1 MLNNDLSYPGKR
13 LTRTALTPGSSRNR
27 NLLVQLVQQV
37 HPAGLLPAS
46 LQLGA
51 NLRANA
57 HANHRVPELIQR
69 IHATLEE
76 LQLLFQRQF
85 VVEGRLDET
94 LGEALAAWMYG
105 LELIVSRSG
114 VSVGMTADGRKVQLK
129 VTRSRKGT
137 VGINELPESLLV
149 LQLSGRELVELYNG
163 PTATVWT
170 KAGKTRKNG
179 QRRIPVS
186 RLRSE
191 AQLLPADCE
200 PQPLK
205 RLGSPN

>member
-1 MLNNDLSYPGKR
+1 M
-13 LTRTALTPGSSRNR
+13 
-27 NLLVQLVQQV
+27 QLVQQV